1 MYLIWS
7 ILNVALYVYFLYLL
21 VGYVSIGRKVLPKNR
36 FRPLAAIL
44 LIVGVVQLLT
54 PEDKDKTNNSFD
66 INTSYAGELSKRT
79 RSVDIQFEDN
89 FSLDIKGWITLA
101 KTSDNVYIA
110 THTSS
115 SLIGFVSGFEWEY
128 KSLMVTDFG
137 ENKEGEYSGHGS
149 LKWNLLG
156 VNFYTEGKSLDG
168 TFKVEER
175 K

>member
-1 MYLIWS
+1 MYLTWS
-7 ILNVALYVYFLYLL
+7 ILNVVLYLYFLYLI

-54 PEDKDKTNNSFD
+54 PEDKDKPSNSFD
-66 INTSYAGELSKRT
+66 IDVSYAGELSKNR
-79 RSVDIQFEDN
+79 RSVRVVFEDN
-89 FSLDIKGWITLA
+89 FPFDIEGRIVLA
-101 KTSDNVYIA
+101 KTSDNVYVA
-110 THTSS
+110 TRTNS
-115 SLIGFVSGFEWEY
+115 SLIGFISGFEWEY
-128 KSLMVTDFG
+128 KSLMVTDFN
-137 ENKEGEYSGHGS
+137 ENKEGQYSGHGS

-156 VNFYTEGKSLDG
+156 ANFYTEGKNFDG